1 MDDYETLL
9 VEYLKDGKISMDN
22 YVQLNNTNLLNIKD
36 NLFIINKFDSSIKN
50 GFNKRYT
57 EMIKLKDDDIV
68 FKNKIVFNRLIKKS
82 NLTYTEDQK
91 NSINDMIRFI
101 TTPQEK
107 LFGLFGYAGTGKT
120 TTIIDF
126 LMNCLELKYINS
138 LVFTAPTNKAL
149 NVIKTKVSDRIKYLL
164 DVNNISYEDKLSF
177 DMNCDKL
184 KKKNIIIEF
193 QTIHKLLKYKTEYN
207 MDGEIIFT
215 KDKDNVIDG
224 YDIIVIDECSMI
236 PLGLTYEIIK
246 ESVKIKTKII
256 FTGDPAQ
263 LPPVN
268 EKISSVFMTQVNK
281 ITLQK
286 MQSLISTITIEEYDK
301 FCNTLIN
308 MDQYI
313 LKEIVRTKHNSI
325 IKCSNTVRDWIYN
338 IDDFINITEHA
349 DVNMNIYSFDKSIK
363 TKTNW
368 YKNFEKLIN
377 TEKDT
382 IIIAWTNDEVKFY
395 NNFIRKSL
403 FVHKEHIKEYE
414 MGDILILNEFYILS
428 NSDKNNQFNNQFNSQ
443 FNSQLNKVKFNT
455 SEKIIVKNIQEIN
468 YDIEKLTHKIN
479 GNIKTFQNHR
489 SIETKYKKFVDQ
501 INSVNIHFKCY
512 KMKVVKIDELDN
524 EYEVIVLKHDEHFI
538 HKNLIVNT
546 IEEIKKFRNELFSQ
560 YKLMSIDTLL
570 IQPLYNDFYSKFMNP
585 FASVSYGYAIT
596 CHKAQGSNYKN
607 VFVDF
612 SDIVKNR
619 NEEEMKRCT
628 YTAVSRTID
637 NLYILI

>member
-1 MDDYETLL
+1 MDDYEKLL

-22 YVQLNNTNLLNIKD
+22 YVQLNNINLLNIKD
-36 NLFIINKFDSSIKN
+36 NLQIVNNFDNLFKTN
-50 GFNKRYT
+50 FNKRYS
-57 EMIKLKDDDIV
+57 EMIKFTDNSDIV
-68 FKNKIVFNRLIKKS
+68 FKNKIIFNRLIKKS

-91 NSINDMIRFI
+91 NSIDNMIRFI
-101 TTPQEK
+101 SNPQEK

-164 DVNNISYEDKLSF
+164 DQNNIQYEDKLSF

-207 MDGEIIFT
+207 VDGEIIFT

-224 YDIIVIDECSMI
+224 YDIVVIDECSMI
-236 PLGLTYEIIK
+236 PLGLTYEILK
-246 ESVKIKTKII
+246 ESSKIKTKII

-268 EKISSVFMTQVNK
+268 EKISSVFMSQVNK
-281 ITLQK
+281 ITINK
-286 MQSLISTITIEEYDK
+286 MQSLIPNITVEDYDK
-301 FCNTLIN
+301 FCSTLIN

-338 IDDFINITEHA
+338 IDDFINITEHTNL
-349 DVNMNIYSFDKSIK
+349 NMKIYSFDKSVK
-363 TKTNW
+363 TKTSW
-368 YKNFEKLIN
+368 YKEFEKLIN

-403 FVHKEHIKEYE
+403 FSQKEHIKEYE
-414 MGDILILNEFYILS
+414 IGDILILNEFYILANPNHNKLS
-428 NSDKNNQFNNQFNSQ
+428 NLENQF
-443 FNSQLNKVKFNT
+443 NKVKFNT
-455 SEKIIVKNIQEIN
+455 SEKIIVKNIEEIY

-501 INSVNIHFKCY
+501 INSVNIKFKCY
-512 KMKVVKIDELDN
+512 KMKVIKIDELDN
-524 EYEVIVLKHDEHFI
+524 EYEIIVLKHDEHLI

>member
-1 MDDYETLL
+1 MDEYETLL
-9 VEYLKDGKISMDN
+9 VKYLKEGKISMDN
-22 YVQLNNTNLLNIKD
+22 YVQLNNTNLLNIKN
-36 NLFIINKFDSSIKN
+36 NLEIVNKFDSSIKE
-50 GFNKRYT
+50 GFDKRYS
-57 EMIKLKDDDIV
+57 EMIKLKDNEIV

-91 NSINDMIRFI
+91 NSIDNMIRFI
-101 TTPQEK
+101 TNPEEK

-149 NVIKTKVSDRIKYLL
+149 NVIKTKVSDKIKYLL
-164 DVNNISYEDKLSF
+164 DLNNIYYEDKLSF

-207 MDGEIIFT
+207 VDGDIIFT

-236 PLGLTYEIIK
+236 PLGLTYEILK

-268 EKISSVFMTQVNK
+268 EKISSVFMSQLNK
-281 ITLQK
+281 ITLNK
-286 MQSLISTITIEEYDK
+286 MQSLIPTITVEDYDK

-308 MDQYI
+308 MDQYV
-313 LKEIVRTKHNSI
+313 LKDIVRTKHNSI

-338 IDDFINITEHA
+338 VDDFINISEHTNL
-349 DVNMNIYSFDKSIK
+349 NMNIYSFDKSVK

-368 YKNFEKLIN
+368 YKEFEKLIKI
-377 TEKDT
+377 EKDT

-403 FVHKEHIKEYE
+403 FVTKEHIKEYE
-414 MGDILILNEFYILS
+414 IGDVLILNEFYILA
-428 NSDKNNQFNNQFNSQ
+428 NPDTLKKIDNQFN
-443 FNSQLNKVKFNT
+443 NKVKFNT
-455 SEKIIVKNIQEIN
+455 SEKIIIKNIQEIN
-468 YDIEKLTHKIN
+468 YDIEKLTHKVN
-479 GNIKTFQNHR
+479 GNIKTFQNHK

-501 INSVNIHFKCY
+501 INSVNIHFKSY
-512 KMKVVKIDELDN
+512 KMKVIKIDELDN
-524 EYEVIVLKHDEHFI
+524 EYEIIVLKHEEHLI
-538 HKNLIVNT
+538 HKNLIVST
-546 IEEIKKFRNELFSQ
+546 IEEIKKFRNELFAQ

-619 NEEEMKRCT
+619 NEDEMKRCT

>member
-1 MDDYETLL
+1 
-9 VEYLKDGKISMDN
+9 
-22 YVQLNNTNLLNIKD
+22 
-36 NLFIINKFDSSIKN
+36 
-50 GFNKRYT
+50 
-57 EMIKLKDDDIV
+57 MIKLKDDDIV

-82 NLTYTEDQK
+82 NITYTEDQK

-164 DVNNISYEDKLSF
+164 DLNNISYEDKLSF

-268 EKISSVFMTQVNK
+268 EKISSVFMTQLNK

-349 DVNMNIYSFDKSIK
+349 NLNMKIYSFDKSIK

-368 YKNFEKLIN
+368 YKDFEKLIN

-428 NSDKNNQFNNQFNSQ
+428 NSDKNNQ

>member
-1 MDDYETLL
+1 MDQYETLL
-9 VEYLKDGKISMDN
+9 VEYLKEGKITMDN
-22 YVQLNNTNLLNIKD
+22 YVHLNNTNLLNIKD
-36 NLFIINKFDSSIKN
+36 NLLLVNKFDNSIKD
-50 GFNKRYT
+50 GFNKRYS
-57 EMIKLKDDDIV
+57 EMIKLKDNEIV
-68 FKNKIVFNRLIKKS
+68 FKNKIIFNRLIKKS

-91 NSINDMIRFI
+91 NSIDNMIRFI
-101 TTPQEK
+101 SNSNDK

-149 NVIKTKVSDRIKYLL
+149 NVIKTKVSDKIKYLL
-164 DVNNISYEDKLSF
+164 DLNNISYEDKLSF

-207 MDGEIIFT
+207 TDGEIIFT
-215 KDKDNVIDG
+215 KDKDNIIDG

-236 PLGLTYEIIK
+236 PLGLTYEILK
-246 ESVKIKTKII
+246 ESAKIKTKII

-268 EKISSVFMTQVNK
+268 EKISSVFMTQLNK
-281 ITLQK
+281 ITLNK
-286 MQSLISTITIEEYDK
+286 MQSLMPTITVEEYDN
-301 FCNTLIN
+301 FCNTLIR
-308 MDQYI
+308 MDQYV
-313 LKEIVRTKHNSI
+313 LKDIVRTKHNSI
-325 IKCSNTVRDWIYN
+325 IKCSNTVRDWVYN
-338 IDDFINITEHA
+338 LDDFINISEHTNL
-349 DVNMNIYSFDKSIK
+349 NMNIYSFDKSVK

-368 YKNFEKLIN
+368 YKEFEKLIKI
-377 TEKDT
+377 EKDT
-382 IIIAWTNDEVKFY
+382 IIIAWTNDEVKYY

-403 FVHKEHIKEYE
+403 YTDKEHIREYE
-414 MGDILILNEFYILS
+414 MGDILILNEFYILANTTS
-428 NSDKNNQFNNQFNSQ
+428 NKSDNQF
-443 FNSQLNKVKFNT
+443 NKVKFNT

-468 YDIEKLTHKIN
+468 YDFEKLTHKVN

-501 INSVNIHFKCY
+501 INSINIHFKCY
-512 KMKVVKIDELDN
+512 KMKVVKIDELDS
-524 EYEVIVLKHDEHFI
+524 EYEIIVLKHDEHMI
-538 HKNLIVNT
+538 HKNLIINT
-546 IEEIKKFRNELFSQ
+546 IEEIKKFRNELFAQ
-560 YKLMSIDTLL
+560 YKLMSIDSILV
-570 IQPLYNDFYSKFMNP
+570 QPLYNDFYSKFINP

-619 NEEEMKRCT
+619 NENEMKRCT

-637 NLYILI
+637 NLYILV